1 MAGPLLDEILGEVKP
16 DTLEREGFRC
26 RIPACKCLVIAHVHV
41 VHSVVPLFRRL
52 IALGFRPD
60 GIIVVPKPYST
71 IKDAHGALG
80 DLRCEVSEGT
90 SGDFAPGRY
99 DEAAERMLRRAC
111 RRGLV
116 LFESGR
122 WQRCVL
128 IDDGGLLTDEWNRL
142 NEKGYDTI
150 SVQQTA
156 SGFSRAPHIPV
167 RRVDVA
173 RSAAK
178 RFFEAKI
185 IAAGVFRKVKELHV
199 LRDTKD
205 VGVVG
210 MGYVGRAVATELVKR
225 GKTVYTY
232 DKKPG
237 RMVQGCQTVGHWSD
251 CIKNADFIFGCTGM
265 DFMGQAGLRWLGTV
279 GQKHLASLSSRDIE
293 FQGLLRHGQPLK
305 KAGKFGLI
313 KAFYRGAGPFLI
325 MNGGFPVNFDRQAEW
340 ESDEAISLTRGL
352 VLLGALQ
359 SLYHEADVPNTA
371 TEKLSLSSQKALVRR
386 WLDRRLKSPG
396 EYGVGQAD
404 FEDETWWYRNS
415 GGAEYK
421 GDWTAEAGP
430 LDGSVGPAWFALT
443 GPQGRRLAGRG

>member
-1 MAGPLLDEILGEVKP
+1 MAGPLLDEILDEVDP
-16 DTLEREGFRC
+16 RILDHEGFR
-26 RIPACKCLVIAHVHV
+26 RRLPACQCLVIAHVHAV
-41 VHSVVPLFRRL
+41 DSVVPLFKRL
-52 IALGFRPD
+52 IGLGFRPD
-60 GIIVVPKPYST
+60 AIIVVPKPYST
-71 IKDAHGALG
+71 VRDARDALG
-80 DLRCEVSEGT
+80 KLRCEVMEDT

-99 DEAAERMLRRAC
+99 DEAAQRMLRRAC

-122 WQRCVL
+122 CQRCVL
-128 IDDGGLLTDEWNRL
+128 IDDGGLLTEEWNQL
-142 NEKGYDTI
+142 NEKAYDTI

-156 SGFSRAPHIPV
+156 SGFSRAPHVPV

-185 IAAGVFRKVKELHV
+185 IATGVFRKVKELHV

-210 MGYVGRAVATELVKR
+210 MGYVGRAIAAELVRR

-237 RMVQGCQTVGHWSD
+237 RTVQGGQSVEHWSD
-251 CIKNADFIFGCTGM
+251 CIKNADFIFGCTGS
-265 DFMGQAGLRWLGTV
+265 DFMGQSGLRWLGTV
-279 GQKHLASLSSRDIE
+279 DQKHLASLSSRDVE
-293 FQGLLRHGQPLK
+293 FQGLLQHGDPIER
-305 KAGKFGLI
+305 AGKFGLI
-313 KAFYRGAGPFLI
+313 KVSYRGAGPFLI

-340 ESDEAISLTRGL
+340 ENDEAISLTRGL

-359 SLYHEADVPNTA
+359 SLYHDAEVPNTA
-371 TEKLSLSSQKALVRR
+371 TEKLSLLSQKALVRR
-386 WLDRRLKSPG
+386 WLDRRVKSSR
-396 EYGVGQAD
+396 EYGVEPAD
-404 FEDETWWYRNS
+404 FEDESWWYGNS

-421 GDWTAEAGP
+421 GHWTVEARP
-430 LDGSVGPAWFALT
+430 LGANTGSALLT
-443 GPQGRRLAGRG
+443 FGGSQGRRMAGRG